1 MARKHRIHVAGALYH
16 VILRGNNGQEIFRD
30 SRDRYQLQDL
40 VEEGARR
47 FGYQLL
53 GYCWMGNHIHAA
65 VQVGRI
71 SLSAAMHNLS
81 FRYTGYFNWRH
92 KRIGHVFQGRYKAI
106 LIDSD
111 SYLLQLVRYIHM
123 NPVRA
128 RLVGDPGAWEWSSH
142 RVYLG
147 DAGQPPWLATAP
159 VLERFHAQEP
169 RARAAYRKFMGMPEE
184 LMSPLDFKRGNQKT
198 AVLGSD
204 LFAHRMECKAGWEP
218 SRGDYSTV
226 RIVEAVCLAGGVS
239 EEALRTSRRGDVVQA
254 RTAAAHLVATEGDGN
269 LTALAQLL
277 GRDPSTMS
285 RAAGR
290 YEASEGARQVAAGA
304 QAILRNASMHA

>member
-1 MARKHRIHVAGALYH
+1 MARKQRIHVAGALYH
-16 VILRGNNGQEIFRD
+16 VILRGNNAQPIFRD
-30 SRDRYQLQDL
+30 DKDRYRLQDL
-40 VEEGARR
+40 IEEGTRR

-65 VQVGRI
+65 VQVGRV

-106 LIDSD
+106 LVDSD

-142 RVYLG
+142 RAYLG
-147 DAGQPPWLATAP
+147 EAGAPPWLATGP
-159 VLERFHAQEP
+159 VLGRFHTHEQ
-169 RARAAYRKFMGMPEE
+169 RARAAYRKFMGTPEE
-184 LMSPLDFKRGNQKT
+184 LMSPLDFKRGNQKI

-204 LFAHRMECKAGWEP
+204 LFAHRMERKAGQEP
-218 SRGDYSTV
+218 LRDEFRTV
-226 RIVEAVCLAGGVS
+226 HIVEAVCAAAGIS
-239 EEALRTSRRGDVVQA
+239 DDALCGSRRAVAVDA
-254 RTAAAHLVATEGDGN
+254 RAAAAHLVATSGDGN
-269 LTALAQLL
+269 LTALARML
-277 GRDPSTMS
+277 GRDPSTLS
-285 RAAGR
+285 RGAGR
-290 YEASEGARQVAAGA
+290 YQTSEAAAEVAARA
-304 QAILRNASMHA
+304 RAILRNASLHA